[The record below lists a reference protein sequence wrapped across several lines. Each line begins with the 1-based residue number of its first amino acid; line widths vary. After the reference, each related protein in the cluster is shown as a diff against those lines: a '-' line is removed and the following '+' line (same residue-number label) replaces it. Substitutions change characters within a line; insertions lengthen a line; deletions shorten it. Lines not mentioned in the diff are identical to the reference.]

1 MRINQHRLGQ
11 VVRELVWQL
20 IRYSIRYS
28 ISSGLHR
35 SPHESQPAVPI
46 QFRDDA
52 CRRSPGHGES
62 ESAVSRRILEPN
74 RDLPLHRFSEH
85 QSVMPTGEG

>member
-11 VVRELVWQL
+11 VVRKLVWQM

-35 SPHESQPAVPI
+35 SPHESQPAVAI
-46 QFRDDA
+46 KVRDHA
-52 CRRSPGHGES
+52 RRRSPGHGES
-62 ESAVSRRILEPN
+62 EPGIARTILQPN
-74 RDLPLHRFSEH
+74 RDLPLHRVSEH
-85 QSVMPTGEG
+85 QSVMPAAQN